1 MAWTSSS
8 RMIASGA
15 LITHQARFHQSRVV
29 LIFVPAGGI
38 ALEVFADGYQFTL
51 GTNNVF
57 VIATLP
63 DGMEVG
69 VCPEPFRHTDLKPAN
84 DGTDRSRRRLWGRG
98 GVYLGRGE
106 KSFAPAGFGDHDN
119 AMYVI
124 WHDDK
129 GIQFNQLQPTENGA
143 GCPPNNAGQPSPRRS
158 NASLRSPHGRTG
170 ISGPVCRSSQNMPP
184 AGRGWVGGRCRGDP
198 CDRPNWAD
206 GNRQGEYKI
215 RPYRWR
221 RERRWYLSR
230 SLEST
235 NSGISSVGLTLQSSM
250 GSPYHFMNMAI
261 CE

>member
-38 ALEVFADGYQFTL
+38 ALDVFADGYQFTL

-106 KSFAPAGFGDHDN
+106 FFFVPAEFGDHDN

-124 WHDDK
+124 WHGDE
-129 GIQFNQLQPTENGA
+129 GIQFNQRKMARDVLPTTLGNLPCVVQMHLFVHHMAEQAFPVPCADRHKICPRLGGDGLVVGVGAILVIARIGPTAIVKANTRFAPTDGGGNG
-143 GCPPNNAGQPSPRRS
+143 G
-158 NASLRSPHGRTG
+158 G
-170 ISGPVCRSSQNMPP
+170 I
-184 AGRGWVGGRCRGDP
+184 CRG
-198 CDRPNWAD
+198 
-206 GNRQGEYKI
+206 
-215 RPYRWR
+215 
-221 RERRWYLSR
+221 L
-230 SLEST
+230 
-235 NSGISSVGLTLQSSM
+235 
-250 GSPYHFMNMAI
+250 
-261 CE
+261 